1 MKKLS
6 LYVFL
11 VLLFFPAKLY
21 AKNFSWK
28 DYTSNVKKMQITSIN
43 MKALLNEMILK
54 ISEDC
59 CEKNFQNK
67 ERLLLIKTN
76 MNTCLEEDCHK
87 KSFLFYKKKP
97 QKLLVLEQIEEAKN
111 LLLKNSKLKY
121 ENDVRKKEAKR
132 LEEIETKR
140 LEEIET
146 KRLEEIEAKRLEEI
160 EVKRFKEIETKRLE
174 EIEAKRFKEIET
186 KRLEEIEAK
195 LEETSIKDQEQT
207 AKDDKKKAYM
217 EAKEKEI
224 VERLKKMGITKR
236 EK

>member
-21 AKNFSWK
+21 AKTFSWK
-28 DYTSNVKKMQITSIN
+28 DYTSNVKKMQITSKN
-43 MKALLNEMILK
+43 MQALLNEMILK

-87 KSFLFYKKKP
+87 KNFLFYKKKP

-121 ENDVRKKEAKR
+121 ENEVQKKKA
-132 LEEIETKR
+132 
-140 LEEIET
+140 

-160 EVKRFKEIETKRLE
+160 EAKRLE
-174 EIEAKRFKEIET
+174 EIEA

-207 AKDDKKKAYM
+207 AKDDKKKAYHEAM
-217 EAKEKEI
+217 ERERAEK
-224 VERLKKMGITKR
+224 LKKLGITKR
-236 EK
+236 KNK

>member
-21 AKNFSWK
+21 AKTFSWK
-28 DYTSNVKKMQITSIN
+28 DYTSNVKKMQTKSKN
-43 MKALLNEMILK
+43 MQALLNEMILK

-87 KSFLFYKKKP
+87 KSFLFYIKKP

-121 ENDVRKKEAKR
+121 ENEVQKKKA
-132 LEEIETKR
+132 
-140 LEEIET
+140 

-160 EVKRFKEIETKRLE
+160 E
-174 EIEAKRFKEIET
+174 A

-207 AKDDKKKAYM
+207 AKDDKKKAYHEAM
-217 EAKEKEI
+217 ERERAEK
-224 VERLKKMGITKR
+224 LKKLGITKR
-236 EK
+236 KKK

>member
-21 AKNFSWK
+21 AKTFSWK
-28 DYTSNVKKMQITSIN
+28 DYTSNVKKMQITSKN
-43 MKALLNEMILK
+43 MQALLNEMILK

-87 KSFLFYKKKP
+87 KSFLFYIKKP

-121 ENDVRKKEAKR
+121 ENEVQKKKA
-132 LEEIETKR
+132 
-140 LEEIET
+140 

-160 EVKRFKEIETKRLE
+160 EAKRLE
-174 EIEAKRFKEIET
+174 EIEAKK
-186 KRLEEIEAK
+186 LEEIEAK

-207 AKDDKKKAYM
+207 AKDDKKKAYHEAM
-217 EAKEKEI
+217 EREREEK
-224 VERLKKMGITKR
+224 LKKLGITKR
-236 EK
+236 KNK

>member
-21 AKNFSWK
+21 AKTFSWK
-28 DYTSNVKKMQITSIN
+28 DYTSNVKKMQITSKN
-43 MKALLNEMILK
+43 MQALLNEMILK

-87 KSFLFYKKKP
+87 KNFLFYKKKP

-121 ENDVRKKEAKR
+121 ENEVQKKKA
-132 LEEIETKR
+132 
-140 LEEIET
+140 

-160 EVKRFKEIETKRLE
+160 E
-174 EIEAKRFKEIET
+174 A

-207 AKDDKKKAYM
+207 AKDDKKKAYH
-217 EAKEKEI
+217 EAIERERAEK
-224 VERLKKMGITKR
+224 LKKLGITKR
-236 EK
+236 KNK

>member
-21 AKNFSWK
+21 AKTFSWK
-28 DYTSNVKKMQITSIN
+28 DYTSNVKKMQITSKN
-43 MKALLNEMILK
+43 MQALLNEMILK

-87 KSFLFYKKKP
+87 KNFLIYTKKP

-121 ENDVRKKEAKR
+121 EN
-132 LEEIETKR
+132 
-140 LEEIET
+140 
-146 KRLEEIEAKRLEEI
+146 
-160 EVKRFKEIETKRLE
+160 EV
-174 EIEAKRFKEIET
+174 
-186 KRLEEIEAK
+186 
-195 LEETSIKDQEQT
+195 Q
-207 AKDDKKKAYM
+207 KKKQ
-217 EAKEKEI
+217 KGLRK
-224 VERLKKMGITKR
+224 
-236 EK
+236 

>member
-1 MKKLS
+1 MKKIS

-21 AKNFSWK
+21 AKTFSWK
-28 DYTSNVKKMQITSIN
+28 DYTSNVKKMQITSKN
-43 MKALLNEMILK
+43 MQALLNEMILK

-87 KSFLFYKKKP
+87 KKFLFYIKKP

-121 ENDVRKKEAKR
+121 ENEVQKKKA
-132 LEEIETKR
+132 
-140 LEEIET
+140 

-160 EVKRFKEIETKRLE
+160 EAKRLE
-174 EIEAKRFKEIET
+174 EIEAKRLEEIEA

-207 AKDDKKKAYM
+207 AKDDKKKAYHEAM
-217 EAKEKEI
+217 ERERAEK
-224 VERLKKMGITKR
+224 LKKLGITKR
-236 EK
+236 KKK

>member
-21 AKNFSWK
+21 AKTFSWK
-28 DYTSNVKKMQITSIN
+28 DYTSNVKKMQITSKN
-43 MKALLNEMILK
+43 MQALLNEMILK

-87 KSFLFYKKKP
+87 KNFLFYKKKP

-121 ENDVRKKEAKR
+121 ENEVQKKKAKR
-132 LEEIETKR
+132 LEEIE
-140 LEEIET
+140 
-146 KRLEEIEAKRLEEI
+146 A
-160 EVKRFKEIETKRLE
+160 
-174 EIEAKRFKEIET
+174 

-207 AKDDKKKAYM
+207 AKDDKKKAYHEAM
-217 EAKEKEI
+217 ERERAEK
-224 VERLKKMGITKR
+224 LKKLGITKR
-236 EK
+236 KKK

>member
-1 MKKLS
+1 MKNLS

-21 AKNFSWK
+21 AKTFSWK
-28 DYTSNVKKMQITSIN
+28 DYTSNVKKMQITSKN
-43 MKALLNEMILK
+43 MQALLNEMILK

-121 ENDVRKKEAKR
+121 ENEVQKKKAKR
-132 LEEIETKR
+132 LEEIE
-140 LEEIET
+140 
-146 KRLEEIEAKRLEEI
+146 A
-160 EVKRFKEIETKRLE
+160 
-174 EIEAKRFKEIET
+174 

-207 AKDDKKKAYM
+207 AKDDKKKAYHEAM
-217 EAKEKEI
+217 ERERAEK
-224 VERLKKMGITKR
+224 LKKLGITKR
-236 EK
+236 KKK

>member
-1 MKKLS
+1 MKKIS

-21 AKNFSWK
+21 AKTFSWK
-28 DYTSNVKKMQITSIN
+28 DYTSNVKKMQITSKN
-43 MKALLNEMILK
+43 MQALLNEMILK

-87 KSFLFYKKKP
+87 KNFLFYKKKP

-121 ENDVRKKEAKR
+121 ENEVQKKKA
-132 LEEIETKR
+132 
-140 LEEIET
+140 

-160 EVKRFKEIETKRLE
+160 EAKRLE
-174 EIEAKRFKEIET
+174 EIEA

-207 AKDDKKKAYM
+207 AKDDKKKAYHEAM
-217 EAKEKEI
+217 ERERAEK
-224 VERLKKMGITKR
+224 LKKLGITKR
-236 EK
+236 KKNKYIY

>member
-1 MKKLS
+1 M
-6 LYVFL
+6 FL

-21 AKNFSWK
+21 AKTFSWK
-28 DYTSNVKKMQITSIN
+28 DYTSNVKKMQIKSKN
-43 MKALLNEMILK
+43 MQALLNEMILK

-76 MNTCLEEDCHK
+76 MNKCLEEDCHK
-87 KSFLFYKKKP
+87 KNFLIYTKKP

-121 ENDVRKKEAKR
+121 ENEVQKKKA
-132 LEEIETKR
+132 
-140 LEEIET
+140 

-160 EVKRFKEIETKRLE
+160 E
-174 EIEAKRFKEIET
+174 A

-207 AKDDKKKAYM
+207 AKDDKKKAYHEAM
-217 EAKEKEI
+217 ERERAEK
-224 VERLKKMGITKR
+224 LKKLGITKR
-236 EK
+236 KKK

>member
-1 MKKLS
+1 
-6 LYVFL
+6 VFL

-21 AKNFSWK
+21 AKTFSWK
-28 DYTSNVKKMQITSIN
+28 DYTSNVKKMQITSKN
-43 MKALLNEMILK
+43 MQALLNEMILK

-87 KSFLFYKKKP
+87 KNFLFYKKKP

-121 ENDVRKKEAKR
+121 ENEVQKKKA
-132 LEEIETKR
+132 
-140 LEEIET
+140 

-160 EVKRFKEIETKRLE
+160 E
-174 EIEAKRFKEIET
+174 A

-207 AKDDKKKAYM
+207 AKDDKKKAYH
-217 EAKEKEI
+217 EATERERTEK
-224 VERLKKMGITKR
+224 LKKIGITKR
-236 EK
+236 KNK

>member
-21 AKNFSWK
+21 AKTFSWK
-28 DYTSNVKKMQITSIN
+28 DYTSNVKKMQITSKN
-43 MKALLNEMILK
+43 MQALLNEMILK

-87 KSFLFYKKKP
+87 KNFLFYKKKP

-121 ENDVRKKEAKR
+121 ENEVQKKKA
-132 LEEIETKR
+132 
-140 LEEIET
+140 

-160 EVKRFKEIETKRLE
+160 EAKRLE
-174 EIEAKRFKEIET
+174 EIEAKRLEEIEAKRLEEIEA

-207 AKDDKKKAYM
+207 AKDDKKKAYHEAM
-217 EAKEKEI
+217 ERERAEK
-224 VERLKKMGITKR
+224 LKKLGITKR
-236 EK
+236 KKNKYIY

>member
-21 AKNFSWK
+21 AKTFSWK
-28 DYTSNVKKMQITSIN
+28 DYTSNVKKMQITSKN
-43 MKALLNEMILK
+43 MQALLNEMILK

-87 KSFLFYKKKP
+87 KNFLFYKKKP

-121 ENDVRKKEAKR
+121 ENEVQKKKA
-132 LEEIETKR
+132 
-140 LEEIET
+140 

-160 EVKRFKEIETKRLE
+160 EAKRLE
-174 EIEAKRFKEIET
+174 EIEA

-195 LEETSIKDQEQT
+195 LEETSIKDREQT
-207 AKDDKKKAYM
+207 AKGDKKKVYHEAM
-217 EAKEKEI
+217 ERERAEK
-224 VERLKKMGITKR
+224 LKKLGITKR
-236 EK
+236 KKNKYIY

>member
-1 MKKLS
+1 MKKL
-6 LYVFL
+6 LGILVL
-11 VLLFFPAKLY
+11 VLLFSPAKLY
-21 AKNFSWK
+21 AKTFSWK
-28 DYTSNVKKMQITSIN
+28 DYTSNVKKMQITSKN
-43 MKALLNEMILK
+43 MQALLNEMILK

-87 KSFLFYKKKP
+87 KNFLFYKKKP

-121 ENDVRKKEAKR
+121 ENEVQKKKAKR
-132 LEEIETKR
+132 LEKIEAKR

-160 EVKRFKEIETKRLE
+160 ETKRLE
-174 EIEAKRFKEIET
+174 EIEAKRLEEIEA

-207 AKDDKKKAYM
+207 AKDDKKKADDEAM
-217 EAKEKEI
+217 ERERAEK
-224 VERLKKMGITKR
+224 LKKFGITKR
-236 EK
+236 KNK

>member
-1 MKKLS
+1 M
-6 LYVFL
+6 FL

-21 AKNFSWK
+21 AKTFSWK
-28 DYTSNVKKMQITSIN
+28 DYTSNVKKMQITSKN
-43 MKALLNEMILK
+43 MQALLNEMILK

-87 KSFLFYKKKP
+87 KNFLFYKKKP

-121 ENDVRKKEAKR
+121 ENEVQKKKA
-132 LEEIETKR
+132 
-140 LEEIET
+140 

-160 EVKRFKEIETKRLE
+160 E
-174 EIEAKRFKEIET
+174 A

-207 AKDDKKKAYM
+207 AKDDKKKAYYEAM
-217 EAKEKEI
+217 ERERAEK
-224 VERLKKMGITKR
+224 LKKLGITKR
-236 EK
+236 KKK

>member
-21 AKNFSWK
+21 AKTFSWK
-28 DYTSNVKKMQITSIN
+28 DYTSNVKKMQITSKN
-43 MKALLNEMILK
+43 MQALLNEMILK

-87 KSFLFYKKKP
+87 KNFLFYKKKP

-121 ENDVRKKEAKR
+121 ENEVQKKKA
-132 LEEIETKR
+132 
-140 LEEIET
+140 

-160 EVKRFKEIETKRLE
+160 EAKRLEKIEAKGLE
-174 EIEAKRFKEIET
+174 EIEAKR
-186 KRLEEIEAK
+186 LEKIEAK

-207 AKDDKKKAYM
+207 AKDDKKKAYHEAM
-217 EAKEKEI
+217 ERERAEK
-224 VERLKKMGITKR
+224 LKKLGITKR
-236 EK
+236 KKNKYIY